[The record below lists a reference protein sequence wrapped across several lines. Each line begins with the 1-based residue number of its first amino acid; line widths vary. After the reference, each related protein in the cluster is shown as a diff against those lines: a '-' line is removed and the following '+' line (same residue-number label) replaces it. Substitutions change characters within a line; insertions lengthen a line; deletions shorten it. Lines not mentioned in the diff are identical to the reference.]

1 MSLNKMAKS
10 PFYNRSLEFTVV
22 WMLGLND
29 IFIIN
34 LLYNK
39 FVIYKVDIYRIQNP
53 KMQCSM
59 FVT

>member
-39 FVIYKVDIYRIQNP
+39 FVIYK
-53 KMQCSM
+53 
-59 FVT
+59 